1 MYSFFNSNRI
11 LWYPQPL
18 LFVLM
23 PVFFFLCVQKHL
35 EGEAEKSI
43 IINEI
48 TLTKSENAMIMLN
61 YIEKIALLSEK
72 FQRQSFAVPISHNRS
87 S

>member
-1 MYSFFNSNRI
+1 MHSFCNSNRI

-35 EGEAEKSI
+35 EREAEKSI
-43 IINEI
+43 IISEI

-61 YIEKIALLSEK
+61 YIEKNWVTL
-72 FQRQSFAVPISHNRS
+72 
-87 S
+87 

>member
-1 MYSFFNSNRI
+1 MYSFCNSNRI
-11 LWYPQPL
+11 LWYLQPL

-23 PVFFFLCVQKHL
+23 PVLFFFLCVQKHL

-48 TLTKSENAMIMLN
+48 TLTKSENAMILLN
-61 YIEKIALLSEK
+61 YIEKNWVTL
-72 FQRQSFAVPISHNRS
+72 
-87 S
+87 